1 MKTIALYLFM
11 LLFSFEASAFE
22 TAEKSTGIYQQQF
35 QAGNSATNSQNQ
47 NIRSVSWSQVSP
59 SSIDTMDQLPS
70 ERRDELAT
78 ELFIY
83 TLIILVYTF
92 YWYKNKP
99 VD

>member
-35 QAGNSATNSQNQ
+35 QAGNSATNSQN
-47 NIRSVSWSQVSP
+47 IRPVSWSQVSP
-59 SSIDTMDQLPS
+59 SSIGTMDQLPS